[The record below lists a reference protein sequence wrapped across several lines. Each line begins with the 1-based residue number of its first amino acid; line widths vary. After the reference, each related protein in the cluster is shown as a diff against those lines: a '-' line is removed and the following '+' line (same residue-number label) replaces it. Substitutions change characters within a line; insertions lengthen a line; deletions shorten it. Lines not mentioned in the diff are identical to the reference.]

1 MPNSTID
8 FRYLERLLVETL
20 EVPPMNAFP
29 FSSRNPHEY
38 YPDRAHHGLPTS
50 GSVRRTILTTTFKT
64 VSCSKS
70 PSGLTTKAWIWSLM
84 DFQSE
89 GSIVE
94 CSTGY
99 YLAGLI
105 PVPARSQR
113 LRLSPP
119 LYCVRVSVP
128 ASRDCGES
136 NIPAGAIFLHG

>member
-1 MPNSTID
+1 MYD
-8 FRYLERLLVETL
+8 FGHAENMFELYHAKKGDPDHADKIEETL
-20 EVPPMNAFP
+20 
-29 FSSRNPHEY
+29 
-38 YPDRAHHGLPTS
+38 
-50 GSVRRTILTTTFKT
+50 
-64 VSCSKS
+64 
-70 PSGLTTKAWIWSLM
+70 SLM